1 MSGTERS
8 SGIIPDLARWVVGVL
23 LNYGRG
29 VQSVVTTQG
38 TKVDT
43 KLLSESNFIV
53 PAFTILN
60 SGSSTINV
68 GWGKAEVPVV
78 AGSAWTLKWK
88 NPVAN
93 TLVYNDLGVSGIKI
107 VVWG

>member
-29 VQSVVTTQG
+29 VQSKITTQG
-38 TKVDT
+38 TNTDT
-43 KLLSESNFIV
+43 KMLSESNFII

-60 SGSSTINV
+60 SGSSTIRV
-68 GWGKAEVPVV
+68 GWGKAEIPLV
-78 AGSAWTLKWK
+78 AGASWTVKWK
-88 NPVAN
+88 NPVAGS
-93 TLVYNDLGVSGIKI
+93 LVYNDLGVSGIEI
-107 VVWG
+107 DVWG